1 MYKILVFIISDFMVN
16 AEKQLFLIRFIFTE
30 DAIKEEGTY
39 NNKSL

>member
-1 MYKILVFIISDFMVN
+1 MVN
-16 AEKQLFLIRFIFTE
+16 AEKQLFKIRFIFTE